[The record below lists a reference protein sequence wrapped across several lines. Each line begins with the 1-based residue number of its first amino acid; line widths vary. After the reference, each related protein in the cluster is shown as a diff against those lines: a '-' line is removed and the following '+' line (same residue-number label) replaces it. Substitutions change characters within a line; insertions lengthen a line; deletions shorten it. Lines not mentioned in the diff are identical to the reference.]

1 MVYQTRPEEGK
12 LVSDISLKNDTLN
25 TVGQILNIQHFCTND
40 GPGIRTTVFLKG
52 CPLSCVWCHN
62 PETHDRHCDVL
73 FRAEKCSACGACL
86 AACPTGAH
94 SISED
99 GVHSLDRALCV
110 RCGKCTTAC
119 LFGALE
125 YAGEEMSVGEVMA
138 ALLSDRIFYETSGG
152 GITLSGGEPTAQ
164 ADFTEALLSACRD
177 AGLHTALETSGACSE
192 ETLLRLLPHTD
203 LFLLDWKLTD
213 DALHKKYTGVSN
225 RSVLRTLDVLEAHG
239 KRVILRCPLIP
250 DVNTCD
256 THYDGIGK
264 LTHTYSCIESVELEP
279 YHPLGVGKTE
289 ALGRI
294 PAYQN
299 REFMDRERAA
309 HAKSCVEKRSR
320 VPVFLSTT

>member
-1 MVYQTRPEEGK
+1 MNH
-12 LVSDISLKNDTLN
+12 LDTQPMGN
-25 TVGQILNIQHFCTND
+25 IINIQHFCTDD
-40 GPGIRTTVFLKG
+40 GPGIRTTVFFKG
-52 CPLSCVWCHN
+52 CPLRCVWCHN
-62 PETHDRHCDVL
+62 PESHNARTEL
-73 FRAEKCSACGACL
+73 MYRAEKCRSCGACVSV
-86 AACPTGAH
+86 CPSGAH
-94 SISED
+94 SVGEGGTHLFSRD
-99 GVHSLDRALCV
+99 LCTS
-110 RCGKCTTAC
+110 CHKCADVC
-119 LFGALE
+119 VFQALE
-125 YAGEEMSVGEVMA
+125 TVGEKKSVDEVLA
-138 ALLSDRIFYETSGG
+138 ELLSDRIFYETSGG